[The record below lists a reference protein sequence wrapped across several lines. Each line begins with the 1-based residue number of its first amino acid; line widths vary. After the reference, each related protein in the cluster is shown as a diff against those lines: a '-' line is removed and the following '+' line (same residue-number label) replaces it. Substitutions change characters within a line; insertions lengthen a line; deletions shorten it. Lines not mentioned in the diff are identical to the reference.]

1 MLKNVQILIIVAL
14 IVSNL
19 NNDAVA
25 TISRSDLN
33 KPTDR
38 RQLLMDFNWKFH
50 LGNASDPHKDFGY
63 GTDEIFAKEGV
74 GVGAIMPNFN
84 DSSWQSVDLPHD
96 WAVYLPFVK
105 TDDYAV
111 MGHGYKPLGGDYP
124 ATSVGWYRKTFF
136 VPESALGKMITLKFD
151 GVFRDCMIW
160 LNGNYVGRNLS
171 GYSEFSFD
179 VTNFLNYGGK
189 NVLVVR
195 VDATNYEGWFYE
207 GAGIYR
213 HVWLIEMPRLHIPIY
228 GTYVRTTSLEGSA
241 ATLSVETQI
250 SNQDA
255 MEKRVVVESFIVNS
269 EGTVIANAASNE
281 FKLAPY
287 EDRKEIQTIRV
298 DHPNL
303 WSPDSPYLYKLVS
316 VVKSFDRVVDRVE
329 TTFGIRTLRW
339 EKDYGFFLNGKR
351 IEIKGTCNHQD
362 FAGVGVAVPDDIQ
375 YYRVEKLKEMGS
387 NAIRTSHNPP
397 TTALLDAC
405 DKLGMLVMDENRLL
419 NSSPEY
425 ISQFKTLILRDRNHP
440 SVIVWSIGNEEW
452 GVQDKDVGVRIARTL
467 LRIQE
472 QLDPSRTCTFAAN
485 DGPAYDHAV
494 NSVIPVRGFNYWLG
508 AVDKYHSEHP
518 DQPLIGTET
527 ASTVSTRGEY
537 ANDTTRGYVSDYD
550 VNAPPWG
557 ETAEQWW
564 SFYDARKFLA
574 GGFVWT
580 GFDYRGEP
588 TPYRWPDINSHFGI
602 MDMCGFPK
610 NNFYY
615 YQSWWSDKDVLHI
628 FPHWDWQGKEGQPV
642 SVWCFSNCDSVEL
655 FLNGKSLGT
664 KKMAKDSHLEW
675 TVAYEPGTLEA
686 KGWRNG
692 KTLETRVE
700 TTGVPA
706 SIKLSPYRD
715 SIEDDGEDAV
725 PITVSVV
732 DLNGREVPTANNMMH
747 FRIDG
752 PGKIIGVGNGDPASH
767 EPDKCP
773 DGLWQRSLFN
783 GKCMVIVQSE
793 RGKSGK
799 IVLTATSGNLKE
811 AAVTIQAK
819 RSELPP
825 IVQ

>member
-1 MLKNVQILIIVAL
+1 
-14 IVSNL
+14 
-19 NNDAVA
+19 
-25 TISRSDLN
+25 
-33 KPTDR
+33 
-38 RQLLMDFNWKFH
+38 
-50 LGNASDPHKDFGY
+50 
-63 GTDEIFAKEGV
+63 
-74 GVGAIMPNFN
+74 
-84 DSSWQSVDLPHD
+84 
-96 WAVYLPFVK
+96 
-105 TDDYAV
+105 
-111 MGHGYKPLGGDYP
+111 
-124 ATSVGWYRKTFF
+124 
-136 VPESALGKMITLKFD
+136 
-151 GVFRDCMIW
+151 
-160 LNGNYVGRNLS
+160 
-171 GYSEFSFD
+171 
-179 VTNFLNYGGK
+179 
-189 NVLVVR
+189 
-195 VDATNYEGWFYE
+195 
-207 GAGIYR
+207 
-213 HVWLIEMPRLHIPIY
+213 
-228 GTYVRTTSLEGSA
+228 
-241 ATLSVETQI
+241 
-250 SNQDA
+250 
-255 MEKRVVVESFIVNS
+255 
-269 EGTVIANAASNE
+269 
-281 FKLAPY
+281 
-287 EDRKEIQTIRV
+287 
-298 DHPNL
+298 
-303 WSPDSPYLYKLVS
+303 
-316 VVKSFDRVVDRVE
+316 VKSFDRVVDRVE

-628 FPHWDWQGKEGQPV
+628 FPHWDWQGKE
-642 SVWCFSNCDSVEL
+642 
-655 FLNGKSLGT
+655 
-664 KKMAKDSHLEW
+664 
-675 TVAYEPGTLEA
+675 
-686 KGWRNG
+686 R
-692 KTLETRVE
+692 
-700 TTGVPA
+700 TT
-706 SIKLSPYRD
+706 
-715 SIEDDGEDAV
+715 
-725 PITVSVV
+725 
-732 DLNGREVPTANNMMH
+732 
-747 FRIDG
+747 
-752 PGKIIGVGNGDPASH
+752 
-767 EPDKCP
+767 C
-773 DGLWQRSLFN
+773 Q
-783 GKCMVIVQSE
+783 CMVFQQL
-793 RGKSGK
+793 R
-799 IVLTATSGNLKE
+799 
-811 AAVTIQAK
+811 
-819 RSELPP
+819 
-825 IVQ
+825 